1 MPYVDRLLLTIL
13 NSKGNGKVR
22 KVMSHDYLYYP
33 MAIWGL
39 FKRIQ
44 LDRSI
49 RRTSSSNSSLKK
61 EVTADMYIGV
71 IVFAKEGNGPEAL

>member
-13 NSKGNGKVR
+13 NSKGDWKVI
-22 KVMSHDYLYYP
+22 KVMSHDYLYP

-49 RRTSSSNSSLKK
+49 RRTSSSNSSLKR
-61 EVTADMYIGV
+61 EVAADMYIGV
-71 IVFAKEGNGPEAL
+71 IVFAKEGNGPETF